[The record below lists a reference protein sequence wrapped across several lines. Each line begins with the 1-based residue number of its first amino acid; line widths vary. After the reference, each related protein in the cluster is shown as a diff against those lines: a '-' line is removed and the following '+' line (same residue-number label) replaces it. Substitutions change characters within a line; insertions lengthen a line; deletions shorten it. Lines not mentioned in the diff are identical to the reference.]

1 MCSGQKFSR
10 SAHFSPNGNA
20 TVLLFLALAVLPLSK
35 VSAQSNPP
43 ENDSRIQEIY
53 SQAKTAE
60 ARGNLAAATA
70 KYEALLQVA
79 PRLGPAYNNLGALYL
94 RQREYKKAADVLA
107 RGLKIDPKMQT
118 ASALL
123 GISLYEMGDYTA
135 ARRNLEAALRSNP
148 KDDNAELFLANDL
161 IKMGELDLAATHLKQ
176 LSQRQPQNQEIWYLL
191 GKVHMQLSEQ
201 ALSKLNEIDAN
212 SVWVHEISGEIMESM
227 KNFDGA
233 VLEYQKAVA
242 LAPQQPG
249 VHYLL
254 GNAYWSIQSWDQANR
269 EFYAELTNDPNN
281 CMAHWKLG
289 NILLEQHLSPE
300 EALVNINKALARCAD
315 VTQARV
321 DRARALIRLDRH
333 ADALPD
339 LQAAEKSSPDES
351 SIHFLLAQ
359 TYRALGRPK
368 EARAQMEIFTRL
380 EESARATTA
389 ERAKQVLK
397 NQEEKNPPN

>member
-1 MCSGQKFSR
+1 MCCGQIFNLSL
-10 SAHFSPNGNA
+10 HFSLVRNITA
-20 TVLLFLALAVLPLSK
+20 LLFLSLALLPFSNAG
-35 VSAQSNPP
+35 AQSPVS
-43 ENDSRIQEIY
+43 ENDSRVQELY
-53 SQAKTAE
+53 SQAKAAE
-60 ARGNLAAATA
+60 AHGDLVGATA
-70 KYEALLQVA
+70 KYEALLQIA

-107 RGLKIDPKMQT
+107 RGLKVDPKMPT
-118 ASALL
+118 AAALL
-123 GISLYEMGDYTA
+123 GISLYEMGDYPG
-135 ARRNLEAALRSNP
+135 ARRNLEAALRANP
-148 KDDNAELFLANDL
+148 KDDHAELFLANDL

-201 ALSKLNEIDAN
+201 ALSKLNEIDPN

-242 LAPQQPG
+242 MAPQQPG

-254 GNAYWSIQSWDQANR
+254 GNAFWSIQSWDQANQQ
-269 EFYAELTNDPNN
+269 FNAELANDPNN

-300 EALVNINKALARCAD
+300 DALISINKALVLCAD

-359 TYRALGRPK
+359 TYRVLGRPK
-368 EARAQMEIFTRL
+368 EAQAQMEIFTRL

-389 ERAKQVLK
+389 ERARQVLK
-397 NQEEKNPPN
+397 NQEEKTPPN